1 MKVVRVAH
9 ETRNALAKHLAR
21 GGFWRVLGALLGAG
35 AILISLSCATA
46 HATLSF
52 IAPSTVKT
60 GTPFT
65 VTVNVIYQGK
75 PDTVVNN
82 RIRFSSS
89 DPAADLPGIYYFTP
103 ADAGS
108 HTWTNGF
115 TLSTPGNQ
123 TISGEIIEATA
134 INRSATIT
142 VSQ

>member
-1 MKVVRVAH
+1 M
-9 ETRNALAKHLAR
+9 LY
-21 GGFWRVLGALLGAG
+21 LGAVLLVV
-35 AILISLSCATA
+35 SLTLATIGCATA

-52 IAPSTVKT
+52 TAPSTSRT

-65 VTVNVIYQGK
+65 VTVTVIYQGK
-75 PDTVVNN
+75 TDTVINN

-89 DPAADLPGIYYFTP
+89 DPAAVLPGIYYFTP
-103 ADAGS
+103 TDAGS

-123 TISGEIIEATA
+123 TISGEIIEAIG
-134 INRSATIT
+134 INGSATIA